1 MNTPRYD
8 TRLGRHVA
16 VAGFVAALLVSSAGA
31 AASASAAPAPA
42 PAPAFSTTGLG
53 VVGQFLD
60 QEDVGADVP
69 QVLQVGVPEQPHL
82 ESFRADA
89 RGAEP
94 SSGVGR

>member
-42 PAPAFSTTGLG
+42 PAFSTTVLG

>member
-42 PAPAFSTTGLG
+42 PAFSTTVLG

-82 ESFRADA
+82 ESRFRADA